1 MHILIPDDLQ
11 PAAVALLAA
20 EGWSTD
26 TRTSRP
32 RPELLADI
40 ARADALI
47 VRSATRVDAALLEAA
62 PHLRVIARAGVGVDN
77 IDLEA
82 ARHRGIVVMNAPD
95 ATTTSVAELALA
107 GMLAL
112 ARHISAADQA
122 MKAGRWEKKLFAG
135 TELHGKTLGVVGFG
149 RIGRAVGRLGT
160 AFGMDVVAHDPVA
173 GQSVPGVALLSLDA
187 LCEVSHYLSLHVP
200 VTPATRGLFDD
211 ARFARCRPGV
221 RIVNTARAEL
231 IDDRAL
237 LEALDRGHVAGAAI
251 DVYATEPPVDWAL
264 ACHPRVVAT
273 PHVAAST
280 DEAQLRVGTETALA
294 VRDFLRDG
302 VARNV
307 VG

>member
-32 RPELLADI
+32 RLELLADM
-40 ARADALI
+40 ARADAVI
-47 VRSATRVDAALLEAA
+47 VRSATRVDAALLAAA
-62 PHLRVIARAGVGVDN
+62 PHLRVIARAGVGLDN
-77 IDLEA
+77 IDLDA
-82 ARHRGIVVMNAPD
+82 ARRHGVVVMNAPD

-112 ARHISAADQA
+112 ARHLSAADQA
-122 MKAGRWEKKLFAG
+122 MKAGRWEKTQLAG
-135 TELHGKTLGVVGFG
+135 VELHGKTLGLVGFG
-149 RIGRAVGRLGT
+149 RIGRAVGRLGR
-160 AFGMDVVAHDPVA
+160 AFGMTVVAHDPVA
-173 GQSVPGVALLSLDA
+173 GQPVHEVSLLSLDA
-187 LCEVSHYLSLHVP
+187 LCDAADFVSLHVP
-200 VTPATRGLFDD
+200 VTGETRGLFDR

-231 IDDRAL
+231 IDDAAL
-237 LEALDRGHVAGAAI
+237 LEALDRGHVAGAAL
-251 DVYATEPPVDWAL
+251 DVHSTEPPVDWAL
-264 ACHPRVVAT
+264 ARHPRVVAT

-280 DEAQLRVGTETALA
+280 AEAQLRVGMETALA